1 MDRTHLENFRLKCEE
16 VLSQFKKKRRDNFVK
31 YGDTRY
37 DEHISR
43 LLSLTSHI
51 DDEIR
56 SIDTYEDTQIV
67 NNLLGEY
74 DTFQD
79 MHDKLI
85 QSLKCEF
92 ENIDK
97 QTWYDEHFDN
107 WSTMPERQDCEMY
120 SLPQRLCYS
129 ECRRK
134 IFDHLER
141 DWKRKTFPT
150 LADRLE
156 FF

>member
-1 MDRTHLENFRLKCEE
+1 MNRQYLENFRLKCEE
-16 VLSQFKKKRRDNFVK
+16 ALSQFKKKRRDSFIK
-31 YGDTRY
+31 YGDTQY

-43 LLSLTSHI
+43 LLSLTSRI

-56 SIDTYEDTQIV
+56 SIDTYEDTQFV
-67 NNLLGEY
+67 NDLFHEY
-74 DTFQD
+74 DTFED
-79 MHDKLI
+79 IHEKLI

-97 QTWYDEHFDN
+97 QTWYTEHFDN

-120 SLPQRLCYS
+120 PLPQRLRYS

-134 IFDHLER
+134 MFHHLEK
-141 DWKRKTFPT
+141 DWKRKTFPI